1 MKILGMDLGTSNTY
15 IFGSNGSGQPTPV
28 AVPEI
33 SSASGSISTVILYQN
48 DEAFLIG
55 DIAESEYYSNIAA
68 SADRRFI
75 SQFKPEIA
83 SASSDAIR
91 WMTDFL
97 RMLREALPEGVLE
110 GDSELYV
117 GIPARGREDFALNL
131 GRCFDQAGW
140 PKPRFVR
147 ESDAAMISCL
157 QSGAIDIRDIEHN
170 TLILDFGGGTCD
182 CTGIERMQALE
193 NSGDPLYGGRL
204 FDDLFYQVFC
214 HRDARFANG
223 APESPFAYYLH
234 WIVCK
239 SEKERFSD
247 YVNAQSPEES
257 GQAVTLVMPW
267 FDAAGKKMTASISLD
282 RNDFVSAAE
291 NYLASPQ
298 MLSILGDYA
307 RRGGLSQEAR
317 DLLEGRSVG
326 LISWLRRILENI
338 GARNCVDRVILTG
351 GSSRWFFTRDLVSE
365 LFPSASVSLSKRD
378 YEDIAFGL
386 ALYPSLLAE
395 RDKVHALLEGQLD
408 RFSEESARA
417 VNEMIADHSRTMAAE
432 CAARIVSRDVMPVLE
447 DAASHGMTIAEM
459 EKAFRENM
467 KNDDGLLKIVSI
479 QSQRFEHDVKR
490 DLEHRFAVWL
500 KSNGVMLVP
509 RFDFPASVPGH
520 DFFDAIR
527 MRLDGMAFLNIMEF
541 MTRAVLPGMA
551 AFATA
556 AMIAHTG
563 EPVSTVLG
571 GGLAFAGVW
580 GLGRVGRKILWKR
593 KLPAFFLSPKNR
605 EKIAEK
611 NRKYIQDAL
620 NKAFMEVQADFAQQT
635 QDGIRRALTGMLAKL
650 GILNQV
656 SLAG

>member
-15 IFGSNGSGQPTPV
+15 IFASSGAGQPEPV
-28 AVPEI
+28 PIPDI
-33 SSASGSISTVILYQN
+33 SSASGSISTVILYQGG
-48 DEAFLIG
+48 EPFLIG
-55 DIAESEYYSNIAA
+55 NIAESEYYSNIAL
-68 SADRRFI
+68 SGERRFI

-83 SASSDAIR
+83 SASSDAIM

-97 RMLREALPEGVLE
+97 RMLRKALPEGVLE
-110 GDSELYV
+110 DASELYV
-117 GIPARGREDFALNL
+117 GIPARGREDFSLNL
-131 GRCFDQAGW
+131 GRCFTGAGW
-140 PKPRFVR
+140 PRPRFVR

-204 FDDLFYQVFC
+204 FDDLFYQIFC
-214 HRDARFANG
+214 SRDICFANG
-223 APESPFAYYLH
+223 APNSPFAYYLH

-247 YVNAQSPEES
+247 YVNGHDPDES
-257 GQAVTLVMPW
+257 AQAVTLLMPW
-267 FDAAGKKMTASISLD
+267 LDSSGKKRNASVSLD
-282 RNDFVSAAE
+282 RNEFVSAAE
-291 NYLASPQ
+291 NYVASPQ
-298 MLSILGDYA
+298 MLAILGDYA

-317 DLLEGRSVG
+317 DLLEGRSIG

-338 GARNCVDRVILTG
+338 GSRNSVDRVILTG
-351 GSSRWFFTRDLVSE
+351 GSSRWFFVRDLVSE

-395 RDKVHALLEGQLD
+395 KDKVHALLEGQLD

-417 VNEMIADHSRTMAAE
+417 VNEKIVDYSQAVAAE
-432 CAARIVSRDVMPVLE
+432 CAMRIVSRDVMPVLE
-447 DAASHGMTIAEM
+447 EAARTGMTIAEM
-459 EKAFRENM
+459 ERAFLENM
-467 KNDDGLLKIVSI
+467 KNDDGLLKIASL
-479 QSQRFEHDVKR
+479 QSERFEHDVRR
-490 DLEHRFAVWL
+490 DLEHRFARWL
-500 KSNGVMLVP
+500 KGNGVMLVP
-509 RFDFPASVPGH
+509 RFDFPSRVPGH

-527 MRLDGMAFLNIMEF
+527 VRLDGMAFLNVMDF

-551 AFATA
+551 ACATA
-556 AMIAHTG
+556 ALIAHAG
-563 EPVSTVLG
+563 EPVSAVLG
-571 GGLAFAGVW
+571 GGMAFAGVW

-593 KLPAFFLSPKNR
+593 KLPSFFLSPKNR

-620 NKAFMEVQADFAQQT
+620 NKAFMEVQADLAQQT
-635 QDGIRRALTGMLAKL
+635 QVGIRRALTGMLAKL

-656 SLAG
+656 NLSG